1 MRLSVFIPFY
11 NEEKRLKN
19 SAETVYSYLLN
30 KSPPNQFEF
39 LLVNDGSS
47 DNSLAIAQEFVAK
60 VLRKARPAS
69 WRGEAFIRIISHEPP
84 NLGKGWAV
92 REGMLAAKGDW
103 VLFLD
108 CDLATPIEELD
119 KFMPYLQPSQ
129 EGFLGKALSPSPYPL
144 APDIIIGTRR
154 VKESQIKIRQPIY
167 RELLGKVFYYL
178 TRLLLSIGVSD
189 VTCGFKCYSRL
200 AIQKI
205 FPQQKL
211 LDWSFD
217 AEDLFL
223 AQKQNLKIKEIP
235 VFWQDKNM
243 SRVRVFKDAVRSLEG
258 LLKIRLNSW
267 QKLD

>member
-1 MRLSVFIPFY
+1 MFLSVFIPFY

-19 SAETVYSYLLN
+19 SAETVYSYLL
-30 KSPPNQFEF
+30 KKIPPDQFEF

-47 DNSLAIAQEFVAK
+47 DSSLAIAQEF
-60 VLRKARPAS
+60 LRKAPPA
-69 WRGEAFIRIISHEPP
+69 GGAFIRIISHDPP

-92 REGMLAAKGDW
+92 REGMLNSKGDW

-129 EGFLGKALSPSPYPL
+129 EGFLGKALAPNSYLL
-144 APDIIIGTRR
+144 ALDILIGTRR
-154 VKESQIKIRQPIY
+154 IKESQVEVRQPLY
-167 RELLGKVFYYL
+167 RELMGKVFYYL
-178 TRLLLSIGVSD
+178 TRLLLSIKVSD

-200 AIQKI
+200 AIQRI

-235 VFWQDKNM
+235 VLWQDKNM
-243 SRVRVFKDAVRSLEG
+243 SRVRVIKDTLQSLQG
-258 LLKIRLNSW
+258 LMAIRINDWS
-267 QKLD
+267 KKDGS